1 MSSVRGLLAGLVRLA
16 GRSGFLSLLSAIV
29 IFTAVS
35 CNMLAPA
42 PTPLPTVSP
51 QQHVLFHNGT
61 ILTTDGAN
69 PRAEALEI
77 RGQKITAVGH
87 DQEILALQQA
97 GTRVVDLDGRT
108 LMPGFVDAHTH
119 LFNDA
124 ERHFDLSLTEVQQLA
139 LQNGIT
145 TIGNLYINKRF
156 LKEMQEFEAA
166 GQLRIRTSLYLVA
179 TDPCGEPQGDWW
191 QAHSPTRTAGEML
204 RIGGVKLFTDGG
216 TCGAPA
222 LSYELRPGEGLG
234 DLFFTQ
240 EELNAQVA
248 AVHGAGY
255 QAAIHAIGDRGIEQ
269 AQKAIAAALDG
280 RPNTPRHRIEHN
292 SVIRPELLPRYG
304 EIGAIPVLFGLYP
317 TCQPFGPLPPPQ
329 YRTWEWPYRALLDA
343 NPHLPVAWH
352 GDDPFFGRVRP
363 LDDLYSLLTRNGVGE
378 DGQICE
384 APHWQGQH
392 TITAQEALPMMTVNA
407 AYALFREEE
416 VGSVTSGKYAD
427 LIVLS
432 DNPLTADPQAIP
444 QIDVWLTMV
453 GGRVEYCDPDH
464 QEVCP

>member
-1 MSSVRGLLAGLVRLA
+1 MLRNSARSTERRGLLA
-16 GRSGFLSLLSAIV
+16 LLSGIVMFAAI
-29 IFTAVS
+29 S
-35 CNMLAPA
+35 CDMLAPA
-42 PTPLPTVSP
+42 PIPLPTVSP

-61 ILTTDGAN
+61 LLTMDAAS

-77 RGQKITAVGH
+77 TGQKITAVGT
-87 DQEILALQQA
+87 DEEILALQRA
-97 GTRVVDLDGRT
+97 ETRVVDLSGRT

-124 ERHFDLSLTEVQQLA
+124 ERYFDMSLSEVQQVA
-139 LQNGIT
+139 LENGIT
-145 TIGNLYINKRF
+145 TIGDLYISERF

-191 QAHSPTRTAGEML
+191 QVHSPTRTAGEML

-216 TCGAPA
+216 TCGRPA
-222 LSYELRPGEGLG
+222 LSYELGPGEGLG

-240 EELNAQVA
+240 DELNDQVA
-248 AVHGAGY
+248 AVHEAGY

-280 RPNTPRHRIEHN
+280 GPNTPRHRIEHN

-317 TCQPFGPLPPPQ
+317 TCEPFGPPPAPE
-329 YRTWEWPYRALLDA
+329 YRSWEWPYRALLDA

-363 LDDLYSLLTRNGVGE
+363 LDDLYSLITRNGLGD

-384 APHWQGQH
+384 APDWQQQH
-392 TITAQEALPMMTVNA
+392 TITAEEALKMMTVNA
-407 AYALFREEE
+407 AYALFREED
-416 VGSVTSGKYAD
+416 VGSLAPGKYAD

-432 DNPLTADPQAIP
+432 SNPLTADPEAIP

-453 GGRVEYCDPDH
+453 GGRVAYCDPDH
-464 QEVCP
+464 LNVCP